1 MLGGVPVVATAGHVD
16 HGKSTLVLALTGTD
30 PDRWAEEK
38 SRGLTIDLGF
48 AATDLGAG
56 RLELVDVPGHVRFL
70 PNMLAGVGAVDAC
83 LFVVAA
89 TEGWKPQTEEHLR
102 ILELLGVDRGV
113 VALTKVGL
121 VDEDEQQLAR
131 WEVEERLAGSPLD
144 GAPIVGVD
152 APAGIGLEDL
162 RAALAGM
169 LAGLADPPDRRR
181 PRLWVD
187 RSFAARGSGT
197 VVTGTLVGGR
207 LAVGD
212 DVELRP
218 SGRRARV
225 RALQTHG
232 AAVDEVGP
240 GHRVAVNLVGVS
252 HQEVRRGEALV
263 RPGQWVATARFDGSL
278 GVLAALDHDV
288 SRRGAHILHVGTAA
302 VPCRLRVLGPDKLAP
317 GESGLV
323 RVHLPTQLPLQ
334 PGDRFV
340 VREHGRGETVGGG
353 EVLDVDP
360 VLRVSK
366 ARPDRS
372 IARVVAERGWV
383 TADMLER
390 LTGEPAAPTVGRWV
404 ASPEALTATVASVAE
419 AVEAAGPLG
428 LDAAALD
435 KKQRLVAEAGLVGG
449 VALLDGRWRLA
460 AAAPD
465 VLEDHPWLA
474 AVRAEP
480 FAPPPPDGVDR
491 TELREMAR
499 RGLVV
504 ERDGIWFAAEAL
516 DRAAAAT
523 SDLLSENPDG
533 VTLSQLR
540 EVWGTTRKWAVP
552 LASLLDATGATRRR
566 GDLRV
571 AGPRLP
577 DAPAPADRSR

>member
-1 MLGGVPVVATAGHVD
+1 MPVVATAGHVD

-38 SRGLTIDLGF
+38 ARGLTIDLGF
-48 AATDLGAG
+48 AATDLGSR

-102 ILELLGVDRGV
+102 ILELLGVHRGI

-121 VDEDEQQLAR
+121 VDEDEQQLAL
-131 WEVEERLAGSPLD
+131 WEVEERLAGSPLAD
-144 GAPIVGVD
+144 APVVPVD
-152 APAGIGLEDL
+152 APAGIGLDDL
-162 RAALAGM
+162 RAALTAL
-169 LAGLADPPDRRR
+169 LAELPEPADRGRA
-181 PRLWVD
+181 RLWVD

-197 VVTGTLVGGR
+197 VVTGTLAAGS

-212 DVELRP
+212 EVELRP
-218 SGRRARV
+218 SGRKARV
-225 RALQTHG
+225 RGLQTQG
-232 AAVDEVGP
+232 ASREQVGP
-240 GHRVAVNLVGVS
+240 GHRLAVNLVGVG
-252 HQEVRRGEALV
+252 HQDVRRGEALV
-263 RPGQWVATARFDGSL
+263 HPGRWAASARFDGSL

-288 SRRGAHILHVGTAA
+288 SRRGAYVLHVGTAA
-302 VPCRLRVLGPDKLAP
+302 VPCRLRVLGPDRLAP
-317 GESGLV
+317 GEHGLV
-323 RVHLPTQLPLQ
+323 RLHLPVPLPLL

-366 ARPDRS
+366 AKPDRS
-372 IARVVAERGWV
+372 VARVVAERGWV

-390 LTGEPAAPTVGRWV
+390 LTGERAEPTVGRWV
-404 ASPEALTATVASVAE
+404 ASPEALAETISSVAS
-419 AVEAAGPLG
+419 AVDGAGPLG
-428 LDAAALD
+428 LDAAGLD
-435 KKQRLVAEAGLVGG
+435 KRQRLVAEAGLVDG
-449 VALLDGRWRLA
+449 VALVDGRWRLA

-465 VLEDHPWLA
+465 TLESHPWLA
-474 AVRAEP
+474 AVRAQL

-491 TELREMAR
+491 IELRELAR
-499 RGLVV
+499 RGLVL
-504 ERDGIWFAAEAL
+504 ERDGTWFAAEAVDAAAL
-516 DRAAAAT
+516 AAAA
-523 SDLLSENPDG
+523 LLRDHPEG

-552 LASLLDATGATRRR
+552 LASLLDASGATRRR
-566 GDLRV
+566 GDLRL

-577 DAPAPADRSR
+577 TA